1 MPMHAALDGS
11 RPDGNVEP
19 QNYPDLRECAY
30 CSNYRLAE
38 GGPPPS
44 DLSTSPSIEERSR
57 LAALIDDKFL
67 ILHGENGV
75 YCEGTPWASLIR
87 LVFAEIADASIR
99 LNFEAVR
106 EALRNTAGGADVRV
120 PCARSDAGVGI
131 VAQGGDIRKSKFP
144 ELERELALQVSRLLS
159 VSPDDAAY
167 NGLIASDAEQLL
179 SDNTVP
185 VNVREYFQLP
195 SNV

>member
-1 MPMHAALDGS
+1 
-11 RPDGNVEP
+11 
-19 QNYPDLRECAY
+19 
-30 CSNYRLAE
+30 
-38 GGPPPS
+38 
-44 DLSTSPSIEERSR
+44 
-57 LAALIDDKFL
+57 
-67 ILHGENGV
+67 
-75 YCEGTPWASLIR
+75 GTPRASLIR

-99 LNFEAVR
+99 LVFEAVR

-120 PCARSDAGVGI
+120 PCACSDAGVGI
-131 VAQGGDIRKSKFP
+131 VKAARLTFKGAFCQGCRWHREENIRKSKFP
-144 ELERELALQVSRLLS
+144 ELERELALHVSRLLS

>member
-1 MPMHAALDGS
+1 MPMHAALDGP

-19 QNYPDLRECAY
+19 QIHPDLRECAY

-75 YCEGTPWASLIR
+75 YCEVKDTEWH
-87 LVFAEIADASIR
+87 
-99 LNFEAVR
+99 R
-106 EALRNTAGGADVRV
+106 EEN
-120 PCARSDAGVGI
+120 
-131 VAQGGDIRKSKFP
+131 IRKSKFP
-144 ELERELALQVSRLLS
+144 ELERELALHVSRLLS
-159 VSPDDAAY
+159 VCPDDAAY
-167 NGLIASDAEQLL
+167 NGLIASDAGQLL